1 MVPRKG
7 DGVRPA
13 GLATAEPSL
22 GLMTP
27 DNRIEGSPMIDAF
40 FVLLGG
46 GLGSACRYL
55 VSTAAGKAFGN
66 AFAWG
71 TMIVNLLGCLLI
83 GFVVGLADRAL
94 VSRAFRLMIVTGFL
108 GGFTTL
114 STFSLDSVRMLLAGE
129 YAKGLANI
137 GANVAGGMAL
147 VLLGL
152 YASSAL
158 GSR

>member
-1 MVPRKG
+1 M
-7 DGVRPA
+7 DI
-13 GLATAEPSL
+13 LL
-22 GLMTP
+22 
-27 DNRIEGSPMIDAF
+27 
-40 FVLLGG
+40 VLVGG

-55 VSTAAGKAFGN
+55 VSEAAGKAFGN

-83 GFVVGLADRAL
+83 GFLVGLADRAL
-94 VSRAFRLMIVTGFL
+94 VSRAVRLMIVTGFL
-108 GGFTTL
+108 GGFTTF
-114 STFSLDSVRMLLAGE
+114 STFSLDSVRTLLAGE